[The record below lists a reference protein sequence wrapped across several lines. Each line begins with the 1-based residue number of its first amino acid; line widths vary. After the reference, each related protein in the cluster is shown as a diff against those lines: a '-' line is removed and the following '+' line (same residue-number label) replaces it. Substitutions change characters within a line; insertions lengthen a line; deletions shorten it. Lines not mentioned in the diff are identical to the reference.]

1 MKRLIFLFLTFL
13 PFAAI
18 RAEKH
23 ALIIAIGAYERST
36 GWNSL
41 NSAND
46 EPILRA
52 ALLSRGFAD
61 KNIRSYVDGAL
72 NRQAIMDAF
81 RKDLIEKVKPGDVV
95 FFHFSGHG
103 QQILDDDGDEADGLD
118 EALVPY
124 DAPLNFYIKSPTTGR
139 PVEYDGSLHLRDDD
153 LGELLTELRTIL
165 GTKGNLMVSIDACH
179 SGTATRGGIT
189 RGAAEPN
196 VPKDWKGPSAGSVK
210 EDYGF
215 AENTKNTALAPMI
228 SFFGSSAHESNKEH
242 SEDGKGMG
250 SLSFSLGK
258 VLTEANEKVSYRA
271 LFDMV
276 KNQMA
281 SIVPYQTPQLE
292 GAADQVI
299 FGGALLPKTEYIT
312 VKEWVDAKGVKVN
325 AGILQNLTVGSIVAF
340 YPPDTRD
347 AATVQPLA
355 VGKVSEARYAESL
368 VTLSE
373 GTLDKANAKNAWCIV
388 KERNVK
394 ESRVKLCI
402 QAGNKTIRDV
412 LSGHLK
418 DYPFVEEVSD
428 LKQAELLLEAGLASG
443 RDKIRLTPVENY
455 SVELHSDTLKGEK
468 FSPTPDNL
476 NVLTKKLQNFSQARL
491 LRSLDVPHPELK
503 AEVVILPLILKEGG
517 DPKNIAHFSEGHPSQ
532 IMDAAGNYVIPEGTY
547 VRFKL
552 VNNSSYQVYY
562 SILDIEPYNKVNV
575 LFPTKSM
582 APSDCFVRGF
592 TTAEHLATRF
602 RIGKPYGND
611 ILKIVIT
618 KKQLDLKSIY
628 ASEGIGGQRGAG
640 TSVEKLF
647 GRSFKSEV
655 GSRSPQDDPLEL
667 EDLAIYSL
675 TYTIVPLNP

>member
-1 MKRLIFLFLTFL
+1 MKRLTIFLLSFL
-13 PFAAI
+13 PLTGI

-41 NSAND
+41 SSAND
-46 EPILRA
+46 EPMLRA
-52 ALLSRGFAD
+52 ALIARGFSE

-72 NRQAIMDAF
+72 DRQAIIDAF

-124 DAPLNFYIKSPTTGR
+124 NAPLNFYIKSPTTGR

-153 LGELLTELRTIL
+153 LGELLTELRTRL
-165 GTKGNLMVSIDACH
+165 GAKGNLMVSIDACH

-196 VPKDWKGPSAGSVK
+196 VPKDWKGPAAGTVK
-210 EDYGF
+210 EEYGLG
-215 AENTKNTALAPMI
+215 ENTKDSELAPMI
-228 SFFGSSAHESNKEH
+228 SFFGSSAHESNKEY
-242 SEDGKGMG
+242 SMDGKGMG
-250 SLSFSLGK
+250 SLSFALSK
-258 VLTEANEKVSYRA
+258 VLTEADQKVSYRA
-271 LFDMV
+271 LFDQV
-276 KNQMA
+276 KTQMA
-281 SIVPYQTPQLE
+281 GIVPYQTPQLE

-312 VKEWVDAKGVKVN
+312 VKEWVDAKRVKVN
-325 AGILQNLTVGSIVAF
+325 AGILQNLTAGSIVAF
-340 YPPDTRD
+340 YPPDTRNMN
-347 AATVQPLA
+347 TVNPLA
-355 VGKVSEARYAESL
+355 VGKVSDAGYAESL

-373 GTLDKANAKNAWCIV
+373 GTLESGSAKNAWCMV
-388 KERNVK
+388 RERNVR
-394 ESRVKLCI
+394 ESRVKLFI
-402 QAGNKTIRDV
+402 QAGNKAIQDA
-412 LSGHLK
+412 LNAQLK
-418 DYPFVEEVSD
+418 DYPFVEQVND
-428 LKQAELLLEAGLASG
+428 LKQAELLLEAGLSTAG
-443 RDKIRLTPVENY
+443 DKIRMTPVENY
-455 SVELHSDTLKGEK
+455 SVALYEDNIKGENNTL
-468 FSPTPDNL
+468 SADNL
-476 NVLTKKLQNFSQARL
+476 NALTKQLQNFSQARL
-491 LRSLDVPHPELK
+491 LRTLDVPHPELK
-503 AEVVILPLILKEGG
+503 AEVVIVPLILKEGG
-517 DPKNIAHFSEGHPSQ
+517 DPKNITHFSEGHPSQ
-532 IMDAAGNYVIPEGTY
+532 IMDATGNYVIPEGTY

-552 VNNSSYQVYY
+552 VNNSSYQVFY

-582 APSDCFVRGF
+582 NPSDCIVRGF
-592 TTAEHLATRF
+592 STAEHQATRF

-611 ILKIVIT
+611 VLKIVIT

-628 ASEGIGGQRGAG
+628 ASEGTGGHRGAG
-640 TSVEKLF
+640 SSVEKLF
-647 GRSFKSEV
+647 GRSFKSDV